1 MDMLKEIRKVGQ
13 INLMFAIAQSG
24 CHYHFL
30 NWIPS
35 ESGPLVINYGFIKKE
50 LVFSDFYNHDYLDV
64 LDEIFSKN
72 INQEPICSFSLD
84 RNNVL
89 FSSCFSDGDNKD
101 LIDWHMDQSIDKD
114 LSAKLDYYHYP
125 MKSKLNCTLNIG
137 VSKNIRQSFQV
148 NMRLLKAKM
157 SSLSVGI
164 FSAEIGARKWMK
176 ANNNPSYIIW
186 KIGKKKIDEILFIK
200 NNELT
205 NYYSFQRKG
214 DNSKIIWNYGDEEV
228 AESIMQEIIN
238 LNKNSKKF
246 NFATQVYVYTTEGS
260 LNDVKSINSLGV
272 ENLSLLNPLY
282 ALEKDNNEKYDE
294 YATLPLAE
302 TGNSFGGVDV

>member
-1 MDMLKEIRKVGQ
+1 
-13 INLMFAIAQSG
+13 
-24 CHYHFL
+24 
-30 NWIPS
+30 
-35 ESGPLVINYGFIKKE
+35 
-50 LVFSDFYNHDYLDV
+50 
-64 LDEIFSKN
+64 
-72 INQEPICSFSLD
+72 
-84 RNNVL
+84 
-89 FSSCFSDGDNKD
+89 
-101 LIDWHMDQSIDKD
+101 
-114 LSAKLDYYHYP
+114 
-125 MKSKLNCTLNIG
+125 
-137 VSKNIRQSFQV
+137 
-148 NMRLLKAKM
+148 
-157 SSLSVGI
+157 
-164 FSAEIGARKWMK
+164 MK
-176 ANNNPSYIIW
+176 ASNNPSYIIW

-214 DNSKIIWNYGDEEV
+214 DNSKIIWNYGEEEF